1 MKLLL
6 RWGLNA
12 LALMLLP
19 ELLPSIR
26 VDSYAAALVSA
37 LFLGL
42 VNALIRPLLILV
54 TLPITLLTL
63 GLFTLVI
70 NALLFWMV
78 GSLVGGL
85 HVPGFWPAFW
95 GAIVYSLLTW
105 LVNLAMADTAPGQPN
120 ARGR

>member
-1 MKLLL
+1 MKLLI
-6 RWGLNA
+6 RWALNA

-19 ELLPSIR
+19 ELLASIR
-26 VDSYAAALVSA
+26 VDSYSAALVSA
-37 LFLGL
+37 LLLGL

-78 GSLVGGL
+78 GNVVGGF

-95 GAIVYSLLTW
+95 GRS
-105 LVNLAMADTAPGQPN
+105 
-120 ARGR
+120 